1 MVFLQFKFHKMKKN
15 LIGLVVFLTLIIG
28 CKNDDNQRQIEQ
40 DKDIKK
46 KEIVF
51 ENVNKDWSF
60 SVPNLNPQTQVLVNN
75 WTEWRLFK
83 EDINRKP
90 KISIGAFQQ
99 KSKSLSKKV
108 SNLTLSIPSQIA
120 TTAVKSRISVLTTQI
135 KMLELY
141 MNLQQIPY
149 KKVKHLIPEINL
161 AIASLNAQFEEII
174 RKRQVPIEKGE
185 SDMIRMLDTT
195 RAIKSVN

>member
-1 MVFLQFKFHKMKKN
+1 MKKKLVGLLG
-15 LIGLVVFLTLIIG
+15 LITLIIG
-28 CKNDDNQRQIEQ
+28 CKNDDNQRAIEQ
-40 DKDIKK
+40 EKDIKK

-51 ENVNKDWSF
+51 ENINKNWNF
-60 SVPNLNPQTQVLVNN
+60 NVPNLNPPTQVLVNN
-75 WTEWRLFK
+75 WAEWRLFK

-90 KISIGAFQQ
+90 KSSIGAFQQ

-108 SNLTLSIPSQIA
+108 SDLALSIPSQIA
-120 TTAVKSRISVLTTQI
+120 TTAVKSRISVLITQI

-149 KKVKHLIPEINL
+149 EKVKLLVPEINL
-161 AIASLNAQFEEII
+161 GITSLNAQFEEVI
-174 RKRQVPIEKGE
+174 RKQQIPLEKGE

-195 RAIKSVN
+195 RAIKSGK

>member
-1 MVFLQFKFHKMKKN
+1 MKKE
-15 LIGLVVFLTLIIG
+15 LISLVALFFLILG
-28 CKNDDNQRQIEQ
+28 CKNDDNQRAIEQ
-40 DKDIKK
+40 EKDIKK
-46 KEIVF
+46 KELVF
-51 ENVNKDWSF
+51 ENINKDWNF
-60 SVPNLNPQTQVLVNN
+60 NVPNLNPQAQVLVNN

-83 EDINRKP
+83 EDINQKP
-90 KISIGAFQQ
+90 KSSIGAFQQ

-108 SNLTLSIPSQIA
+108 SDLSLAIPPQIA

-149 KKVKHLIPEINL
+149 EKVKLLVPEINL
-161 AIASLNAQFEEII
+161 GIASLNAQFEEII
-174 RKRQVPIEKGE
+174 RKQQIPSEKGE

-195 RAIKSVN
+195 RAIPGGGK

>member
-1 MVFLQFKFHKMKKN
+1 MKKKLFGVVAL
-15 LIGLVVFLTLIIG
+15 LILTIG
-28 CKNDDNQRQIEQ
+28 CKNDDNQRAIEQ
-40 DKDIKK
+40 EKDIKK
-46 KEIVF
+46 KELVF
-51 ENVNKDWSF
+51 ENINKNWNF
-60 SVPNLNPQTQVLVNN
+60 NVPTLNPQTQVLLNN
-75 WTEWRLFK
+75 WVEWRLFK

-90 KISIGAFQQ
+90 KSSIGAFQQ

-108 SNLTLSIPSQIA
+108 TDLSLAIPPTIA

-149 KKVKHLIPEINL
+149 EKVKVLVPEINL
-161 AIASLNAQFEEII
+161 GIASLNAQFEEIN
-174 RKRQVPIEKGE
+174 RKQQMPLEKGE

-195 RAIKSVN
+195 RAIPGDRK

>member
-1 MVFLQFKFHKMKKN
+1 MKKE
-15 LIGLVVFLTLIIG
+15 LIGLVALLILTIG
-28 CKNDDNQRQIEQ
+28 CKNDDNQRAIEQ
-40 DKDIKK
+40 EKDIKK
-46 KEIVF
+46 KELVF
-51 ENVNKDWSF
+51 ENINKDWNF
-60 SVPNLNPQTQVLVNN
+60 NVPTLNPQTQVLLNN
-75 WTEWRLFK
+75 WVEWRLFK

-90 KISIGAFQQ
+90 KSSIGAFQQ

-108 SNLTLSIPSQIA
+108 TDLSLAIPPPIA

-149 KKVKHLIPEINL
+149 EKVKVLVPEINL
-161 AIASLNAQFEEII
+161 GIASLNAQFEEIN
-174 RKRQVPIEKGE
+174 RKQQMPLEKGE

-195 RAIKSVN
+195 RAIPGDRK

>member
-1 MVFLQFKFHKMKKN
+1 MKKE
-15 LIGLVVFLTLIIG
+15 LIGLVALLILTIG
-28 CKNDDNQRQIEQ
+28 CKNDDNQRAIEQ
-40 DKDIKK
+40 EKDIKK
-46 KEIVF
+46 KELVF
-51 ENVNKDWSF
+51 ESINKDWNF
-60 SVPNLNPQTQVLVNN
+60 NVPTLNPQTQVLLNN
-75 WTEWRLFK
+75 WVEWRLFK

-90 KISIGAFQQ
+90 KSSIGAFQQ

-108 SNLTLSIPSQIA
+108 TDLSLAIPPAVA

-149 KKVKHLIPEINL
+149 AKVKVLVPEINL
-161 AIASLNAQFEEII
+161 GIASLNAQFEEIN
-174 RKRQVPIEKGE
+174 RKQQIPLEKGE

-195 RAIKSVN
+195 RAIPGGSE